1 MMCRLLCW
9 NNGTDSRSAKAAMIP
24 PAGFRRGCVR
34 MPDHPAANRKK
45 RRFPK
50 QVPQWDLLWE
60 FSVFLGLLKQEILHF
75 FNSIKAAIKSRYGIL
90 DIKICVVPGN
100 HDIDYLK
107 GDRGASGLA
116 NIEDHRSYD
125 KHISEELEKQEQF
138 YILARR
144 YNCFKQSGLVDKRE
158 FIHKNSLKINI
169 FPLSGWRSFI
179 RFAT

>member
-1 MMCRLLCW
+1 
-9 NNGTDSRSAKAAMIP
+9 
-24 PAGFRRGCVR
+24 

-138 YILARR
+138 YILATAIRLIR
-144 YNCFKQSGLVDKRE
+144 YTEHLAAPIHQPYRTIFNPLNFNTFSRKILSKKCCF
-158 FIHKNSLKINI
+158 FA
-169 FPLSGWRSFI
+169 
-179 RFAT
+179 RFVI

>member
-1 MMCRLLCW
+1 MIIYQTQDGLTKIDVAFDDDTVWLSLDQMAQLFQR
-9 NNGTDSRSAKAAMIP
+9 DKSVISR
-24 PAGFRRGCVR
+24 
-34 MPDHPAANRKK
+34 H
-45 RRFPK
+45 
-50 QVPQWDLLWE
+50 
-60 FSVFLGLLKQEILHF
+60 
-75 FNSIKAAIKSRYGIL
+75 IKNIYIL

>member
-1 MMCRLLCW
+1 
-9 NNGTDSRSAKAAMIP
+9 
-24 PAGFRRGCVR
+24 

-60 FSVFLGLLKQEILHF
+60 FSVFLGLMKQEILHF

>member
-1 MMCRLLCW
+1 
-9 NNGTDSRSAKAAMIP
+9 
-24 PAGFRRGCVR
+24 

-116 NIEDHRSYD
+116 T
-125 KHISEELEKQEQF
+125 
-138 YILARR
+138 A
-144 YNCFKQSGLVDKRE
+144 
-158 FIHKNSLKINI
+158 
-169 FPLSGWRSFI
+169 I
-179 RFAT
+179 R